1 MLPFLLSVVFSVVP
15 PRYRGRFLAD
25 PDLNVQRGALVSGIL
40 ETVGCALLLWL
51 RYPPYL
57 QRRMAEAAAAVAKAG
72 GSDNISQGVAA
83 YSTAGLSL
91 FEYIVQ
97 PVSLLL
103 VFFLL
108 EGMARLTAAV
118 VTGEVL
124 PTLPLQ
130 LIAWAHRGGKAWKQ
144 ERDLGPRIADTVLPG
159 AHDHDLRIES
169 CRPKPWNTLTTIS
182 YNDQLYEVAR
192 EFAGSPPRRFVYLL
206 RKAPESKLVRG
217 LHHYSPEETLQKA
230 EG

>member
-1 MLPFLLSVVFSVVP
+1 MLKFLLSVVFSVVP

-25 PDLNVQRGALVSGIL
+25 PDVNVQRGALFSGIV
-40 ETVGCALLLWL
+40 ETVVCALLLWL
-51 RYPPYL
+51 RYPPYV
-57 QRRMAEAAAAVAKAG
+57 QGRMAEASAAVAKAG

-83 YSTAGLSL
+83 FSTAGLSL

-103 VFFLL
+103 LFFLV
-108 EGMARLTAAV
+108 EGIARLTAAV

-130 LIAWAHRGGKAWKQ
+130 IIAWAHRGGEAWKQ
-144 ERDLGPRIADTVLPG
+144 ERDLGPRIADAVSPG
-159 AHDHDLRIES
+159 AADYDLRIES

-182 YNDQLYEVAR
+182 YNDQLYEVLR
-192 EFAGSPPRRFVYLL
+192 ELTGSLPRRFVYLL

-217 LHHYSPEETLQKA
+217 LHYYSPEETLQKS
-230 EG
+230 